1 MSFVGAA
8 SGSTLGLC
16 SLARVV
22 LGPALG
28 SGTLGVD
35 LVAPGVPVT
44 SATSLA
50 GRLATLRPRRSD
62 VSLISTLV
70 LETSASAV
78 VDIVD

>member
-1 MSFVGAA
+1 MSSVGGA

-16 SLARVV
+16 SLARAT

-35 LVAPGVPVT
+35 LVAPDVPAT

-50 GRLATLRPRRSD
+50 GTLVTLRPRRSD

-70 LETSASAV
+70 LETSASVV

>member
-1 MSFVGAA
+1 MSSVGGA
-8 SGSTLGLC
+8 SGSTLELC
-16 SLARVV
+16 SLALAA
-22 LGPALG
+22 LGPVLG

-35 LVAPGVPVT
+35 LVGPGVPAT
-44 SATSLA
+44 SATSLV
-50 GRLATLRPRRSD
+50 GTLATLRPRRSD